1 MRRWLRAILGL
12 SRESLR
18 QIRREAH
25 ANVRHLSM
33 LPRGVLLRWYAEA
46 CPGTSS
52 MQVPALHA
60 LTHAESRTQ
69 PHARSLAH
77 QVLLTPFAHPASTLH
92 T

>member
-69 PHARSLAH
+69 PRTS
-77 QVLLTPFAHPASTLH
+77 QVRLTPFPIPASTLH